1 MLGLLILQGVVQV
14 GASVYPVRCLVDSGA
29 ARDFVDTAFAH
40 SVQLCGTPLHE
51 PHAIVLADASR
62 KEVHSVHPAVQ
73 LVLGSYVDTILCFE
87 TCMGSQWDIILGRP
101 WLHRLNPCI
110 DWRFDLLQFSHG
122 GLDHRLV
129 GQRVSPQLDPPA
141 VTPLQFK
148 RLVRK
153 PLTAQCVYLAV
164 LKPVES
170 PVQSESA
177 VDVSA
182 VLTQFNDVLGGIP
195 AEQPLPPERAV
206 DHAIDTKPGQSPPNK
221 GYIRL
226 GPAQLEELQTQ
237 LSELLAKGYIRPS
250 VSPYAA
256 PVFFVKKKE
265 GTQRA
270 VFDYRALNAL
280 TVKNRYP
287 LPRIDDLLDQL
298 CGAKFF
304 SKLDLQSGYHQI
316 RVKPDDVPKT
326 AFRTKYGHYEWLV
339 MPFGLTNAP
348 ATFQALMNAV
358 LRPYLDKFVVVY
370 LDDIL
375 VYSATE
381 EEHKQHLALVLQT
394 LREHQLYAK
403 AVKCEFGKTSLAFLG
418 HVIGADGISMDP
430 DKVKAIVKW
439 PTPGNVTQL
448 QSFLGLAN
456 YYRRFVKG
464 YSGIAAPLTA
474 LCTPKTSGW
483 PWTEDHTAAFEALK
497 TALSTAPLI
506 QAPDMSQPFTVTTDA
521 SNFAVGAV
529 LSQGQHPSIRTVAF
543 ESRKLTPA
551 ERNYPVH
558 DREMLAV
565 VYALRKWRHY
575 LLGRPVT
582 ILTDHKSLEY
592 FATQPHLNE
601 RQARWTGLLAEFDY
615 TISHRPGKHNQV
627 ADALSRR
634 PDHALAAVYL
644 PVTRLGPA
652 PSPPAPRYLPVTRLG
667 PTPAPAVSTYLPVT
681 RLGPVPGPE
690 LTPVCPEQALPASE
704 PAEECVPAASS
715 VDLGPL
721 LTGIQEAAQA
731 DPEYQRVYQQV
742 VAEQEVVPF
751 KLINGLLYHT
761 KQGRDRLYVPA
772 SMQQAVLREAHDCVV
787 SGHFGVHK
795 TLGRLVPVVFW
806 PRLDRSVRDYIR
818 TCDSCQ
824 RNKPSNLQP
833 PGLLQSLP
841 IPDHNWDSV
850 SMDFVVALPKTPDG
864 NDAIMVVVDRLSKMA
879 HFVPATTDMTAEGC
893 ARLFFDEV
901 FRLHGLPTSVVSD
914 RDPKFTSV
922 FWRTLFGFTGTK
934 LAMSTAYHPQ
944 TDGQTERLNRTL
956 EEMLRSYVAYDMR
969 DWDVLLPAVEFAYN
983 SSVQASTKHTPFYLN
998 YGYRPRHPLDM
1009 LVPVRDGGSP
1019 EAAVFLERI
1028 QKAAASAKENLVAA
1042 QQRQAAYYNQGH
1054 RELTFAV
1061 GDKVLLSSE
1070 ALTMLSE
1077 RDRPSDKFR
1086 SLFQGPLEVV
1096 KVVSPLAYK
1105 LKMPPESQ
1113 AHDVFS
1119 VKFLRPYHEDTQA
1132 PDRQSG
1138 PAQVQPLFHD
1148 DDGVPMWEVAKIRKE
1163 RTLQGGGKA
1172 YLTHYSGFPRA
1183 SDSWQPAINVEHTV
1197 AFQQFLAGKSKSLPK
1212 SKTVR
1217 TRSRLSGGEL

>member
-1 MLGLLILQGVVQV
+1 
-14 GASVYPVRCLVDSGA
+14 VDSGA
-29 ARDFVDTAFAH
+29 ARDFVDTAFAA
-40 SVQLCGTPLHE
+40 SIKLCGTPLHR
-51 PHAIVLADASR
+51 PHAIVLADATR
-62 KEVHSVHPAVQ
+62 KEVHVVHPAVK
-73 LVLGSYVDTILCFE
+73 LVLGSYSDVITCFE

-101 WLHRLNPCI
+101 WLRRVNPCI
-110 DWRFDLLQFSHG
+110 DWRFDLLQFHYG
-122 GLDHRLV
+122 GGRHLLV
-129 GQRVSPQLDPPA
+129 GQRVSRWLDPPA
-141 VTPLQFK
+141 ITPLQFK

-153 PLTAQCVYLAV
+153 PLASQQMFLAV
-164 LKPVES
+164 FKPDEP
-170 PVQSESA
+170 PVQFSSA
-177 VDVSA
+177 MDMSS
-182 VLTQFNDVLGGIP
+182 VLSQFEDVLNGIP
-195 AEQPLPPERAV
+195 AEQPMPPVRAV
-206 DHAIDTKPGQSPPNK
+206 DHAIETKPGQAPPNK

-237 LSELLAKGYIRPS
+237 LTELLAKGYIRPS

-256 PVFFVKKKE
+256 PVFFVKKKD
-265 GTQRA
+265 GGQRA

-298 CGAKFF
+298 CGARYF

-316 RVKPDDVPKT
+316 RVKPADIPKT

-381 EEHKQHLALVLQT
+381 EEHKQHVALVLQT
-394 LREHQLYAK
+394 LREHNLFAK
-403 AVKCEFGKTSLAFLG
+403 ASKCEFGKTALSFLG
-418 HVIGADGISMDP
+418 HVIGVDGIGMDP
-430 DKVKAIVKW
+430 EKVKAIVSW
-439 PTPGNVTQL
+439 PTPRNVTQL

-474 LCTPKTSGW
+474 LCTPKTTGW
-483 PWTEDHTAAFEALK
+483 PWSDDHQAAFEALK
-497 TALSTAPLI
+497 AALSSAPVI
-506 QAPDMSQPFTVTTDA
+506 QAPDMAEPFTVTTDA
-521 SNFAVGAV
+521 PNFAVGAV
-529 LSQGQHPSIRTVAF
+529 LTQGQHPGVRTIAF

-582 ILTDHKSLEY
+582 ILTDHKALEY

-601 RQARWTGLLAEFDY
+601 RQARWSGLLAEFDY
-615 TISHRPGKHNQV
+615 RISHRPGKQNQV

-644 PVTRLGPA
+644 PVTGLGPVPTA
-652 PSPPAPRYLPVTRLG
+652 PEARRLPI
-667 PTPAPAVSTYLPVT
+667 T
-681 RLGPVPGPE
+681 RLGPVPTAQRLSITRLGPAP
-690 LTPVCPEQALPASE
+690 TMPAVQEHVVPGAARTDESGAADVATQ
-704 PAEECVPAASS
+704 PVPAAS
-715 VDLGPL
+715 
-721 LTGIQEAAQA
+721 GIDISQLHADVKRAAEA
-731 DPEYQRVYQQV
+731 DPEYQRVCQQLSHVQV
-742 VAEQEVVPF
+742 VLPF
-751 KLINGLLYHT
+751 KLVNGLLYFT
-761 KQGRDRLYVPA
+761 KDGRDRLYVPV
-772 SMQQAVLREAHDCVV
+772 SLQRVFLREAHDCVV
-787 SGHFGVHK
+787 SGHIGVHK
-795 TLGRLVPVVFW
+795 TLARLLPVVFW
-806 PRLDRSVRDYIR
+806 PKMEKSVRDYIR

-824 RNKPSNLQP
+824 RNKPSNMLP
-833 PGLLQSLP
+833 PGLLQPLP

-850 SMDFVVALPKTPDG
+850 SMDFVVALPKTLDG

-879 HFVPATTDMTAEGC
+879 HFIPATTDMTAEGC

-922 FWRTLFGFTGTK
+922 FWRSLFQLTGTK

-956 EEMLRSYVAYDMR
+956 EEMLRSYVSYDMR

-983 SSVQASTKHTPFYLN
+983 SSVQASTRHTPFYMN
-998 YGYRPRHPLDM
+998 YGYQPRHPLGV
-1009 LVPVRDGGSP
+1009 LVQTRASTSP
-1019 EAAVFLERI
+1019 DAAVFLERI
-1028 QKAAASAKENLVAA
+1028 QQAAARAKENLVAA
-1042 QQRQAAYYNQGH
+1042 QQRQEAYYNDSH

-1061 GDKVLLSSE
+1061 GDKVLLSAE
-1070 ALTMLSE
+1070 ALTLISE
-1077 RDRPSDKFR
+1077 RDRPSDK
-1086 SLFQGPLEVV
+1086 LKALYQGPLEVV
-1096 KVVSPLAYK
+1096 EVVSPLAYR
-1105 LKMPPESQ
+1105 LKMPAGSQ

-1119 VKFLRPYHEDTQA
+1119 IKFLRPYYAD
-1132 PDRQSG
+1132 PVGRDRPAG
-1138 PAQVQPLFHD
+1138 PVQVQPLFYD
-1148 DDGVPMWEVAKIRKE
+1148 EAGVPMWEVGKILRE
-1163 RTLQGGGKA
+1163 RTLKGGDKE
-1172 YLTHYSGFPRA
+1172 YLTHYKGQQR
-1183 SDSWQPAINVEHTV
+1183 DSWQPAINVEHTDAFKAYV
-1197 AFQQFLAGKSKSLPK
+1197 AKR
-1212 SKTVR
+1212 KTRKPRSRAVR
-1217 TRSRLSGGEL
+1217 TRPRLGGGEL